1 MCSPKVLS
9 EVYESIGREG
19 RKVSRRSMFAA
30 LGTTALGATVV
41 AGAVQPIAS
50 AAPSG
55 RTIVDLTHVLTPDFP
70 VWPGARSFEMR
81 NLAKIADAGGSLGS
95 LGSAGSGGKF

>member
-41 AGAVQPIAS
+41 AGAVQPLRRQRHRVG
-50 AAPSG
+50 PSS
-55 RTIVDLTHVLTPDFP
+55 I
-70 VWPGARSFEMR
+70 
-81 NLAKIADAGGSLGS
+81 
-95 LGSAGSGGKF
+95 